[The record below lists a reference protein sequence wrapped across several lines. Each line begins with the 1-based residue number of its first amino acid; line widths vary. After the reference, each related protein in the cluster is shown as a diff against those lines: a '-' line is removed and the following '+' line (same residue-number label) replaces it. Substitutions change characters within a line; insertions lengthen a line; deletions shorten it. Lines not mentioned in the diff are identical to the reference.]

1 MKLDYHVILD
11 LQSGTFFG
19 ADNAYIIDTRNIP
32 DLEAFNEGTD
42 SDRRE
47 IAEQFGTDL
56 ENWTP
61 PTDAQALDIIARTL
75 SGAEWTPDL
84 FDAIA
89 DLVRATGRTIADI

>member
-19 ADNAYIIDTRNIP
+19 ANNAYIIDTRNIP

-61 PTDAQALDIIARTL
+61 PTEAQALDAIANLL
-75 SGAEWTPDL
+75 SGVEWNVDTL
-84 FDAIA
+84 MAIS
-89 DLVRATGRTIADI
+89 DLVTATGRTVEDV